1 MERRA
6 EIPDDGLMQQ
16 TQTSPLERPRTGR
29 VFTGVST
36 ALAQRTGIDQRW
48 VRIAFVVSSFA
59 AGLGI
64 VAYAFAT
71 VTIRSEGEAHTPFQ
85 QWIIRFDE
93 SDTLSQ
99 KTGWWMLSA
108 LALAGIAAV
117 TFLQGPFVV
126 LGLLALGGWLAARPT
141 AATTSSM
148 EVSAA

>member
-1 MERRA
+1 MAGGCR
-6 EIPDDGLMQQ
+6 IPDDGPMQQ

-29 VFTGVST
+29 VFTGVSS
-36 ALAQRTGIDQRW
+36 AIAERTGIERRW
-48 VRIAFVVSSFA
+48 VRAAFVVSSFA

-71 VTIRSEGEAHTPFQ
+71 IAIRSEGEAHTPFQ

-99 KTGWWMLSA
+99 KARWWMISA
-108 LALAGIAAV
+108 LVLAGIAAV

-141 AATTSSM
+141 AVAGAGV
-148 EVSAA
+148 EASAA